1 MSRERR
7 TLDLAATCFFELFFS
22 SATTEDID
30 GVTNLA
36 FLSTAGGTAA
46 VVVVVVVDPFDGFG
60 GVRGALRLG
69 PSSVFFFTG
78 DLARLAGLFAA
89 AGGGAATSVLRGRL
103 LGDDMVL
110 LLQIM
115 LVQAAA
121 MEDKVVEEIGGKF
134 SSAKQ

>member
-7 TLDLAATCFFELFFS
+7 TLDLAATCFFALFFS

-46 VVVVVVVDPFDGFG
+46 VVVVVVVVVDPFVGFG

-69 PSSVFFFTG
+69 PSSVFFFAG

-89 AGGGAATSVLRGRL
+89 GGGGAALSVLRGRL

-110 LLQIM
+110 LLQDY
-115 LVQAAA
+115 AAA
-121 MEDKVVEEIGGKF
+121 IEDKVVEEIGGKF

>member
-1 MSRERR
+1 M
-7 TLDLAATCFFELFFS
+7 DLAATCFFELFFS

-46 VVVVVVVDPFDGFG
+46 AAVVVVVVVVDPFDGFG

-69 PSSVFFFTG
+69 PSSVFFFAG

>member
-1 MSRERR
+1 M
-7 TLDLAATCFFELFFS
+7 
-22 SATTEDID
+22 
-30 GVTNLA
+30 
-36 FLSTAGGTAA
+36 
-46 VVVVVVVDPFDGFG
+46 VVVVVVDPFDGFG

-69 PSSVFFFTG
+69 PSSVFFFAG

-89 AGGGAATSVLRGRL
+89 AGGGAALSVLRGRL

>member
-7 TLDLAATCFFELFFS
+7 TLDLAATCFFALFFS

-46 VVVVVVVDPFDGFG
+46 VVGVVLVVFVEPFVGFG

-69 PSSVFFFTG
+69 PSSVFFFAG

-89 AGGGAATSVLRGRL
+89 AATTVSRRHFVHLKNM
-103 LGDDMVL
+103 DET
-110 LLQIM
+110 I
-115 LVQAAA
+115 
-121 MEDKVVEEIGGKF
+121 K
-134 SSAKQ
+134 